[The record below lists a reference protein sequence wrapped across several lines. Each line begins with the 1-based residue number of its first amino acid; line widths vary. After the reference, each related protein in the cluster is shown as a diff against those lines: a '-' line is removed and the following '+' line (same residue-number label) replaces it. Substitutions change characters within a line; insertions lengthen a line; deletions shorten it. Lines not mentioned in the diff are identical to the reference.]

1 MAPRRNRR
9 TAEQLEELQRSGV
22 DTPVSEMASQ
32 GETLLM
38 DRLVNRLESLQTGKK
53 TEFKPPVYEGQ
64 TDIELFITQFQDV
77 AEANDWSATEALLH
91 LRNCL
96 RGDAVE
102 CGREVS
108 VADTFQSLRARFGIT
123 PKQAREQLQT
133 LQKRNKQSFHELGSE
148 INRLVQVAYPEQTMA
163 FKTQNMLETYSRA
176 VGLKSLR
183 QHLLARPHDSLAEAI
198 AISNEFMSLEGP
210 RPTLNQTVT
219 EEDNST
225 AQALREVTILLHK
238 MMHSQSQLTE
248 ELMRNSYRPNPPL
261 EQPSTPSYT
270 RRTTPTK
277 PGPCFQCGGDHWKRN
292 CPLLVRPNHTAGHP
306 QQAPNSTS
314 QPTSSAN
321 QQSGNCQGLAQ

>member
-261 EQPSTPSYT
+261 EQPST

-306 QQAPNSTS
+306 QRAPMSTS

>member
-9 TAEQLEELQRSGV
+9 SAEQLEELQRSSMN
-22 DTPVSEMASQ
+22 TPVREMEEQ
-32 GETLLM
+32 RETLLM
-38 DRLVNRLESLQTGKK
+38 DQLVTRLERLQTVKR

-64 TDIELFITQFQDV
+64 TDVELFITQFQDV
-77 AEANDWSATEALLH
+77 AVANDWSATEALLH

-108 VADTFQSLRARFGIT
+108 LADTFQSLRARFGLT
-123 PKQAREQLQT
+123 PKQARERLQT
-133 LQKRNKQSFHELGSE
+133 LQKKNKQSFHELGSE
-148 INRLVQVAYPEQTMA
+148 INKLVQVAYPEQTMA
-163 FKTQNMLETYSRA
+163 FKTQNMLETYNRA
-176 VGLKSLR
+176 VGLRSLR

-238 MMHSQSQLTE
+238 MMHTQSQLTE
-248 ELMRNSYRPNPPL
+248 ELMRNSCKPNSPP
-261 EQPSTPSYT
+261 EQPPTSGYT
-270 RRTTPTK
+270 HRTTPTK

-292 CPLLVRPNHTAGHP
+292 CPLLARSNPN
-306 QQAPNSTS
+306 S

-321 QQSGNCQGLAQ
+321 QQPGNCQGLAQ

>member
-9 TAEQLEELQRSGV
+9 TAEQLEDLQRTGV

-270 RRTTPTK
+270 RTTTPTK

-306 QQAPNSTS
+306 QRAPNSTS

>member
-22 DTPVSEMASQ
+22 DTPVREMASQ

-38 DRLVNRLESLQTGKK
+38 DQLVTRPESLQTGKK

-77 AEANDWSATEALLH
+77 AEANDWSAIEALLH

-306 QQAPNSTS
+306 QRSPNSTS
-314 QPTSSAN
+314 QSTSSAN